1 MLQGIFDV
9 DVNCLFFSSFILLVG
24 LATQKDTLKTKNSS
38 KEIQKW
44 LHFPTSKPLSYNLLK
59 NLDVWLNTTRC
70 RLKMHQTKRLWKGTC
85 WPQQKKS
92 LRKLERL
99 HHHQP
104 TEFRCHQRTENLNF
118 MHFCQAKS
126 LQNYPRNIFSIKF
139 GAPQQNGWKS

>member
-1 MLQGIFDV
+1 MAKFWVHPILTSFWMLQGIFDV

-92 LRKLERL
+92 LRKLERSSSSPTHRVQVSSKDRKPKL
-99 HHHQP
+99 HAFLSGEIPSKLPPQ
-104 TEFRCHQRTENLNF
+104 
-118 MHFCQAKS
+118 HF
-126 LQNYPRNIFSIKF
+126 
-139 GAPQQNGWKS
+139 